1 MVVIAVSL
9 LVAVSTTG
17 ALAYEEFLRT
27 AEALAR
33 QLATR
38 SPDVG
43 TPLALKGNREASAI
57 YNNLS
62 GLPGSLFACP
72 EHTDARAELA
82 LSIDR
87 TIREKAPAGWKGDD
101 TRERLVLNAI
111 FPLLNRDREATS
123 ALFDIVKHQ
132 AGY

>member
-62 GLPGSLFACP
+62 GLLGSLFACP